1 MWIDVLLSAGVDVEV
16 CRVEEASLTVEAPKR
31 RPLRKRS
38 SNGARK
44 DGSRAKRYDHE
55 NGEEGTDEE
64 DGGGDADE
72 FKYESGEEGKKTGG
86 WARPDSEPAVINLIS
101 SDIEESGTKRRR
113 V

>member
-1 MWIDVLLSAGVDVEV
+1 M
-16 CRVEEASLTVEAPKR
+16 TVEPPKR

-38 SNGARK
+38 SNGSSIGGVK
-44 DGSRAKRYDHE
+44 SSRRSKQFEGGTE
-55 NGEEGTDEE
+55 NEETDEE

-101 SDIEESGTKRRR
+101 SDVEESVSKRRR